1 MGKLSLFVKQQR
13 KINTLELEI
22 DTLKNVIKEKLYD
35 KFMENVENEL
45 EIKRLKKENKN
56 LRINNKK
63 LKAMVN
69 KNV

>member
-1 MGKLSLFVKQQR
+1 MKLFDIAKLSR
-13 KINTLELEI
+13 RINTLELEI

-35 KFMENVENEL
+35 KFMENIENEL
-45 EIKRLKKENKN
+45 EIKRLKKENKS

-63 LKAMVN
+63 LKAMVK